1 MSLFHRSAQA
11 AEWSPN
17 RPFQPC
23 AAAVRDAATA
33 DASGVGEVSAVST
46 PTNFVSSYEPPDC
59 TSNLTLS
66 LVVSLFAL
74 LLALVLVGLTP
85 LPGLSVDA
93 TVPAVPRVWV
103 VKLTSIEAGDP
114 DTAPPPVCTS
124 RRAPAPSMASVT
136 VAGPLQCGTI
146 VMWTAPTCGLARSAT
161 IS

>member
-17 RPFQPC
+17 RPFQPW

-33 DASGVGEVSAVST
+33 DASGVDEVSAVST

-66 LVVSLFAL
+66 LAVSLFAFW
-74 LLALVLVGLTP
+74 LALVLVGVTP
-85 LPGLSVDA
+85 PPGVSVDA

-103 VKLTSIEAGDP
+103 VKLTSMEAGG
-114 DTAPPPVCTS
+114 APNTPASVCT
-124 RRAPAPSMASVT
+124 PP
-136 VAGPLQCGTI
+136 G
-146 VMWTAPTCGLARSAT
+146 
-161 IS
+161 